1 MSTEKKPRG
10 IWWKSLLAAALCLPL
25 GATFVHQ
32 VEPELAA
39 SASEEPINIALLG
52 IGGEGHQG
60 GNLADS
66 IMVASVRGEH
76 AVLLSVPRD
85 LYIDID
91 GQREGRINAAHAI
104 GEARSAD
111 GIALMTRALEGTLGI
126 PIHHH
131 VRVDFEGFVK
141 AVDAVG
147 GIVVRFDKPLN
158 DSHFANE
165 YGVLE
170 FAAGDHLLDGRSALY
185 VARSRM
191 TSRRGDFDRAERQR
205 AIIDGFK
212 NRLLSGD
219 VLTSPSALTQIIAAA
234 GTHLASSLS
243 AYDMWA
249 AYHVARKVKHI
260 DSVGLGDIDGL
271 LRPER
276 INGAEVLVP
285 ASGDLADIRHFV
297 SRLVNG

>member
-111 GIALMTRALEGTLGI
+111 GIALITRALEGTLGI

-131 VRVDFEGFVK
+131 VSGTRQVQGKDSQEGCSKVDTIPSE
-141 AVDAVG
+141 
-147 GIVVRFDKPLN
+147 R
-158 DSHFANE
+158 
-165 YGVLE
+165 
-170 FAAGDHLLDGRSALY
+170 
-185 VARSRM
+185 RSRTKVRPRHHTTRGTRY
-191 TSRRGDFDRAERQR
+191 TSQA
-205 AIIDGFK
+205 
-212 NRLLSGD
+212 D
-219 VLTSPSALTQIIAAA
+219 V
-234 GTHLASSLS
+234 
-243 AYDMWA
+243 DM
-249 AYHVARKVKHI
+249 R
-260 DSVGLGDIDGL
+260 
-271 LRPER
+271 
-276 INGAEVLVP
+276 
-285 ASGDLADIRHFV
+285 
-297 SRLVNG
+297 